1 MIENET
7 VAGRQS
13 AWNLIKKLGE
23 GDAGEVYLVQSAS
36 AGRQQNWA
44 ILKRPRPSAFTGEM
58 FRQSTQIRGEAKILK
73 ALSGASSFDASLRAM
88 APTLLDES
96 KAGAEYNGRNFIV
109 LERAR
114 GLDLS
119 FLARVAQVGLSDYA
133 ESVAALDLE
142 DRLLVDAISRS
153 GRIPVRL
160 LLAVLYRLA
169 RFIEFIHGIRSTE
182 GGGQTC
188 GILWNDVKPDHL
200 FWDAQRGVLTVID
213 WGNAR
218 FLQDGQATRDR
229 QFSWADDYRQ
239 LFDEMGRYLSLPA
252 CGSLEL
258 ATRLEWP
265 GRFTAENS
273 TPEAIRAL
281 HARLEAAL
289 QEEDQNMAEARR
301 SEETL
306 LRADADQEISLAD
319 IQTIQSQVLEFG
331 EAPDFERSLRYTAG
345 FAARL
350 AQADRLDDLRT
361 LAGWAANL
369 PGADPQQWHLVDL
382 LARLPGRTEGLAS
395 VQRHLF
401 LNAIQEAISRQW
413 DNALWDIT
421 TALQALPACV
431 PEPDWWPDLTTA
443 LRRLALGPDHQFPIE
458 GSLRP
463 LVAVRRI
470 NLAVQAVA
478 RRLEEQLET
487 GCENSN
493 GTAAALAQARQL
505 IHCLKDEVIANW
517 TQPDPSP
524 PDGSLEYEA
533 VEPALAEAIR
543 LLPEQQRLSLQS
555 SVAALDLPKLQASQV
570 LAAWDGLGFLA
581 AREGL
586 RRLLVCD
593 PDRRRILRADQAI
606 LSAPDFLARV
616 QAGPQ
621 ADDNFPEWITSVEI
635 RGLEMRN
642 QVGGA
647 AWLDAILDGCKQMRK
662 GAWPSDLAFS
672 RPGLLR
678 LMPWLAKFERRERL
692 LAYAMLV
699 EEAASSA
706 AQNGQ
711 APKIRVQ
718 APADTVVHGVEEA
731 RLAEGGDL
739 ALIEPLDAWMPEARG
754 SSARV
759 VSGLLQLPGG
769 ARQPAAVKLM
779 RMDQVTYAL
788 PLFLEEV
795 KILAQLGDLPGVAH
809 LYECGFILLDPGEQ
823 FPFISATAALP
834 AAGEVLRIGP
844 DAAPEFAARMD
855 AMLAAGWTPY
865 LAVEKQAQEDSL
877 VLLCDAGLTRGQ
889 YQPMLTLLQMSV
901 QICDILQTAHERNI
915 VYRDHKLLHYY
926 WQAASNGI
934 YVIDWNV
941 ARYHPEGLTRTDLEM
956 DIVQFGARGLH
967 HILTGRVAPGALP
980 LGPTRPEEIEQAAR
994 SYQTQWTYDDRRL
1007 SAGLRSILERV
1018 LAGDCYAGSMAA
1030 LQDDLKQT
1038 IMQLPD
1044 THL

>member
-7 VAGRQS
+7 VTGRQS

-23 GDAGEVYLVQSAS
+23 GDAGEVYLAQSAS

-58 FRQSTQIRGEAKILK
+58 FRQSTQIRAEAKILK
-73 ALSGASSFDASLRAM
+73 ALSGAPSFDASLHVHT
-88 APTLLDES
+88 PTLLDES
-96 KAGAEYNGRNFIV
+96 KVGAEYNGRNFIV
-109 LERAR
+109 IERAR

-133 ESVAALDLE
+133 ESVAAFDLE

-153 GRIPVRL
+153 GRIPDRL

-169 RFIEFIHGIRSTE
+169 RFIDFIHGTRSAE
-182 GGGQTC
+182 GGGQAC

-218 FLQDGQATRDR
+218 FLEDGQATRDR
-229 QFSWADDYRQ
+229 KFSWADDYRQ
-239 LFDEMGRYLSLPA
+239 LFDEMGRYLALPA
-252 CGSLEL
+252 CQGSGADRLRE
-258 ATRLEWP
+258 RLEWP
-265 GRFTAENS
+265 AHFSAENS
-273 TPEAIRAL
+273 TPEAIRSL
-281 HARLEAAL
+281 HTRLEAAL
-289 QEEDQNMAEARR
+289 QGENQNMAEARR

-361 LAGWAANL
+361 LAAWAANL
-369 PGADPQQWHLVDL
+369 AGADPQQWRLVDL
-382 LARLPGRTEGLAS
+382 LARLLGGSEGPAS
-395 VQRHLF
+395 GQRRLF

-421 TALQALPACV
+421 TAIQALPPGSA
-431 PEPDWWPDLTTA
+431 EPDWWPDLTTA
-443 LRRLALGPDHQFPIE
+443 LRRLALGPEE

-470 NLAVQAVA
+470 NLAVQAAA
-478 RRLEEQLET
+478 RRLEEQLEI
-487 GCENSN
+487 GGENSN
-493 GTAAALAQARQL
+493 GTAAALAQARQI

-517 TQPDPSP
+517 TQLDPSP
-524 PDGSLEYEA
+524 PDGSLEYKA
-533 VEPALAEAIR
+533 VEPVLAEAIE
-543 LLPEQQRLSLQS
+543 LLPEQQRSSLQS
-555 SVAALDLPKLQASQV
+555 SVAALSPPKLQASQV
-570 LAAWDGLGFLA
+570 LAAWDGRSFLA
-581 AREGL
+581 ARDGL

-621 ADDNFPEWITSVEI
+621 AEDNFPEWITSVEL
-635 RGLEMRN
+635 RGREMRN

-647 AWLDAILDGCKQMRK
+647 AWLDALLDGCKQMRK

-672 RPGLLR
+672 RPELLR

-692 LAYAMLV
+692 LVYEGLV
-699 EEAASSA
+699 EKAAGSA
-706 AQNGQ
+706 DQSGQ
-711 APKIRVQ
+711 APAVWAQ
-718 APADTVVHGVEEA
+718 APAATIVHGVEEA

-759 VSGLLQLPGG
+759 ISGLLQLPGG

-779 RMDQVTYAL
+779 RMDQVHYAL

-795 KILAQLGDLPGVAH
+795 RILAQLGDLPGVAH
-809 LYECGFILLDPGEQ
+809 LYECGFILLDPGGQ
-823 FPFISATAALP
+823 FPFVSATAALP
-834 AAGEVLRIGP
+834 ATGKVLRIGP
-844 DAAPEFAARMD
+844 DAAPEFAVRMD
-855 AMLAAGWTPY
+855 DLLAAGWTPY
-865 LAVEKQAQEDSL
+865 LAVEKQAQEDCL

-889 YQPMLTLLQMSV
+889 YQPMLTLLQMAV

-926 WQAASNGI
+926 WQAASRGI
-934 YVIDWNV
+934 YMIDWNV

-967 HILTGRVAPGALP
+967 HILTGRTAPGALP

-1018 LAGDCYAGSMAA
+1018 LAGEYASMAA
-1030 LQDDLKQT
+1030 LRDDLKQT